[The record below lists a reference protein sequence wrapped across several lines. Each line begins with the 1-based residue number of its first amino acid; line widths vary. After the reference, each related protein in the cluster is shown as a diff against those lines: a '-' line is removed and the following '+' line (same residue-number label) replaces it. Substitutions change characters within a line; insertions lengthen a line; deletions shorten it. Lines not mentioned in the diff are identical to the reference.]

1 MVLTAASISP
11 PPPPHLLGYEHLM
24 RRVRQDMGTHSQQG
38 CSGATVLAEV
48 GKHLKL
54 L

>member
-1 MVLTAASISP
+1 MVLTAASIS
-11 PPPPHLLGYEHLM
+11 PPPHLLGYEHLM

-38 CSGATVLAEV
+38 CNGATVLAEV
-48 GKHLKL
+48 EKHLKL